1 MTVLEQA
8 FLNDLDDREAPLSR
22 IVMPEGLLL
31 ARLNACLA
39 HEGRDLACAIVALR
53 PYDSQLRN
61 WEVAKF
67 TLGDSPVADVDARIT
82 RIARIVASA
91 ASDID
96 VDWPT
101 VALH

>member
-1 MTVLEQA
+1 MPAQA
-8 FLNDLDDREAPLSR
+8 APIELRDREAPRSP
-22 IVMPEGLLL
+22 VAVPEKVLV

-39 HEGRDLACAIVALR
+39 HERPDLACSILALR
-53 PYDSQLRN
+53 PCHRQVRN

-67 TLGDSPVADVDARIT
+67 RLGASPVADVDARI
-82 RIARIVASA
+82 RQIARVLARVAA
-91 ASDID
+91 DIN

>member
-1 MTVLEQA
+1 VPAQA
-8 FLNDLDDREAPLSR
+8 APVELGDRQAPLSR
-22 IVMPEGLLL
+22 TTVREGLLV

-39 HEGRDLACAIVALR
+39 HERPDLACSILALR
-53 PYDSQLRN
+53 PCRSQVRN

-67 TLGDSPVADVDARIT
+67 KLGPSPVTDLDERINQ
-82 RIARIVASA
+82 IARIVAQTA
-91 ASDID
+91 LGID

>member
-1 MTVLEQA
+1 MPAQA
-8 FLNDLDDREAPLSR
+8 APIELREREAPLRR
-22 IVMPEGLLL
+22 IAVPEGLLV

-39 HEGRDLACAIVALR
+39 HERPDLACAILALR
-53 PYDSQLRN
+53 PCHRQVRN

-67 TLGDSPVADVDARIT
+67 SLGDSPVTDLDERIKQ
-82 RIARIVASA
+82 IAQILVRTAFG
-91 ASDID
+91 ID

>member
-1 MTVLEQA
+1 VPAQA
-8 FLNDLDDREAPLSR
+8 APIELREREAQPSR
-22 IVMPEGLLL
+22 IAVPEGLLV

-39 HEGRDLACAIVALR
+39 HERPDLACAILALR
-53 PYDSQLRN
+53 PSDRQTGN

-67 TLGDSPVADVDARIT
+67 SLGASPVADVDARIKQ
-82 RIARIVASA
+82 IAQILARAGFG
-91 ASDID
+91 ID

>member
-1 MTVLEQA
+1 MLERA
-8 FLNDLDDREAPLSR
+8 FRNDLDDREAPLSR
-22 IVMPEGLLL
+22 IAIPEDLLL
-31 ARLNACLA
+31 ARLNASLA
-39 HEGRDLACAIVALR
+39 HEGPDLACAILALR

-67 TLGDSPVADVDARIT
+67 TLGDSPVADVDTRIR
-82 RIARIVASA
+82 RIARIVARA
-91 ASDID
+91 ACNID